1 MAMKRYRVYFCVL
14 LLLLSAAATAPAL
27 PSWLLGSRLSPLGP
41 WQSAFS
47 QEADANPDRLEWLP
61 ASVPGAVNA
70 AKQADVGYA
79 WLRTSLPPGDE
90 KRALLLGPLGHSL
103 QVYMNGLLIGADGTA
118 GEAFTSRLGL
128 CRTFPLPASGADGG
142 EVVIRLYHRRFSWV
156 EAGVWLVPLEN
167 AQLQVLVLNVI
178 FLLSRTV
185 LILPL
190 LFFFLRG
197 LYAYALEGSASL
209 LYQALLALL
218 ALLNSLCGLILPL
231 SSSLTSALRMMPLF
245 QLSAGILL
253 VLFGLALLQ
262 VRRNGPILAGLGF
275 FFLAGWVGLFYNDFN
290 TLLIVRTI
298 QGFAFLALLA
308 ASLVVG
314 LAGMKKKTEQALP
327 LTVFLLLLLAALT
340 SQLLRS
346 SPRPVPLR
354 TDALFDI
361 LLVVYLIYVT
371 LADLHKRFRLSDRT
385 TRELVER
392 VEEDWELIMRLKS
405 GQERL
410 QRRNLDSMH
419 LSSRLMESSQKQ
431 ALTMGQIMKSIE
443 GSTDA
448 GREVAEKEK
457 EILRRTR
464 EVDARIIDFN
474 LQIRKALDELEEL
487 QDKSRTITRAVEQVI
502 GIAEKTNMLALN
514 ASIEASKAGEAGKG
528 FSALAAQTRK
538 LADVTRTV
546 SDRINRL
553 MEESNRAIS
562 KDVDTVQTLERGFKD
577 IMRQSED
584 MRTMIE
590 QNAVAFE
597 EVSQANL
604 EIKDGVAG
612 VDRTIRTILEVSRD
626 LREMTGRL
634 ADAFNWFDDLLL
646 LRTDAERRQVA
657 GSGAAVPD
665 ILEAD
670 RSGLRESSTAA
681 ALPQEDY
688 AELEELDELET
699 AGELPGGSE
708 V

>member
-1 MAMKRYRVYFCVL
+1 MKRYRVYTSAL
-14 LLLLSAAATAPAL
+14 LLLLLAAAAAPAL
-27 PSWLLGSRLSPLGP
+27 PGWLLGSRLSPLGP

-47 QEADANPDRLEWLP
+47 TEAEADPGRLDWLP
-61 ASVPGAVNA
+61 TAVPGSVEA
-70 AKQADVGYA
+70 AKGAAVGYA
-79 WLRTSLPPGDE
+79 WLRASLPPGDE
-90 KRALLLGPLGHSL
+90 ERALLLGPLGHSL
-103 QVYMNGLLIGADGTA
+103 RVYVNGLLIGADGTA

-128 CRTFPLPASGADGG
+128 CRTFPLPASGAAGG
-142 EVVIRLYHRRFSWV
+142 EVLIRLYHRRFSWI
-156 EAGVWLVPLEN
+156 EAGVWLVPLEK
-167 AQLQVLVLNVI
+167 AQLQSLILNVI

-197 LYAYALEGSASL
+197 LYAYALEGSAAL

-218 ALLNSLCGLILPL
+218 ALLNSLCALILPL
-231 SSSLTSALRMMPLF
+231 SSSLPTALRMMPLL
-245 QLSAGILL
+245 QLSAGVLL
-253 VLFGLALLQ
+253 VLFCLALLQ
-262 VRRNGPILAGLGF
+262 VRRTGPILAALGF
-275 FFLAGWVGLFYNDFN
+275 FFLAGWAGLFCADFD
-290 TLLIVRTI
+290 TLLTVHTI
-298 QGFAFLALLA
+298 QGFAFLALLT
-308 ASLVVG
+308 ASLVIG

-327 LTVFLLLLLAALT
+327 LAIFLLFLLGALS

-354 TDALFDI
+354 TDALFDM
-361 LLVVYLIYVT
+361 LLVVYLIYVN
-371 LADLHKRFRLSDRT
+371 LADLHKHFRLSDRT

-410 QRRNLDSMH
+410 QRRNLDSMQ

-431 ALTMGQIMKSIE
+431 ALTMGQIMKAIE
-443 GSTDA
+443 GATAA

-457 EILRRTR
+457 EILRRTQ

-487 QDKSRTITRAVEQVI
+487 QDKSRTITRAVEQII

-514 ASIEASKAGEAGKG
+514 ASIEASKAGEAGRG

-553 MEESNRAIS
+553 MEESNQAIS

-597 EVSQANL
+597 DVSQANL
-604 EIKDGVAG
+604 DIKDGVAG
-612 VDRTIRTILEVSRD
+612 VDRTIRTIL
-626 LREMTGRL
+626 
-634 ADAFNWFDDLLL
+634 
-646 LRTDAERRQVA
+646 
-657 GSGAAVPD
+657 
-665 ILEAD
+665 
-670 RSGLRESSTAA
+670 
-681 ALPQEDY
+681 
-688 AELEELDELET
+688 
-699 AGELPGGSE
+699 
-708 V
+708 